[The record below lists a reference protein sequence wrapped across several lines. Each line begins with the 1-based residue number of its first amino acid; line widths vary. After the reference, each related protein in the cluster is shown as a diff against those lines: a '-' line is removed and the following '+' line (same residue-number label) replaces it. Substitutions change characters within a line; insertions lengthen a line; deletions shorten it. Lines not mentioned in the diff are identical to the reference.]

1 MAIKL
6 IALDL
11 DGTVLNEEKK
21 ITEPVAE
28 ALKYAAGRGVYIVP
42 VTGRPYG
49 GIPRELMDMD
59 CVDYAVSSN
68 GASAW
73 RGDTKIISHP
83 VPAQLCRELLE
94 KLRGMYIMEELFMD
108 GAGYVS
114 PESYKKAEQLHAG
127 TAFWEY
133 YKKSRRVD
141 PELERRLLER
151 EDLEEL
157 ALRCLGAE
165 EGDAVAEL
173 LGAYPQLKAARPTP
187 FYTEIVSVQA
197 GKGRTLE
204 ELGSL
209 LGLGLEEIMA
219 VGDSDNDREMLM
231 KAGVPVAMGNAGE
244 ELKKLARY
252 VTADNEHDGVA
263 QAIYKFIP

>member
-11 DGTVLNEEKK
+11 DGTLLDPEKK
-21 ITEPVAE
+21 ISAPVRE
-28 ALKYAAGRGVYIVP
+28 ALKYAAGRGVHIVP
-42 VTGRPYG
+42 VTGRPYT
-49 GIPRELMDMD
+49 GIPGELMELG
-59 CVDYAVSSN
+59 CVEYAISSN

-73 RGDTKIISHP
+73 RGDRKIISHP
-83 VPAQLCRELLE
+83 VPARLCLELLE
-94 KLRGMYIMEELFMD
+94 KIRGLYIMEELFMD

-127 TAFWEY
+127 TPFWEY

-141 PELERRLLER
+141 KGLEQRLRER
-151 EDLEEL
+151 QDLEEL
-157 ALRCLGAE
+157 ALRCLGRE
-165 EGDAVAEL
+165 EGDTVAEIL
-173 LGAYPQLKAARPTP
+173 AAYPQLKAARPTP
-187 FYTEIVSVQA
+187 YYTEIVSIQA

-231 KAGVPVAMGNAGE
+231 KAALPVVMGNAGE

-252 VTADNEHDGVA
+252 VTADNGHDGVA

>member
-1 MAIKL
+1 M
-6 IALDL
+6 
-11 DGTVLNEEKK
+11 
-21 ITEPVAE
+21 
-28 ALKYAAGRGVYIVP
+28 
-42 VTGRPYG
+42 
-49 GIPRELMDMD
+49 
-59 CVDYAVSSN
+59 
-68 GASAW
+68 
-73 RGDTKIISHP
+73 
-83 VPAQLCRELLE
+83 
-94 KLRGMYIMEELFMD
+94 
-108 GAGYVS
+108 
-114 PESYKKAEQLHAG
+114 
-127 TAFWEY
+127 
-133 YKKSRRVD
+133 D

-173 LGAYPQLKAARPTP
+173 LRAYPQLKAARPTP

-231 KAGVPVAMGNAGE
+231 KAGLPVAMGNAGE
-244 ELKKLARY
+244 KLKKLARY